1 MPAKRPASPASP
13 SRTSSLASQLLLVR
27 GRGTRHYQRGQ
38 QQEQSRAMSR
48 TGKISDPSYELMD
61 DHNGLSIIYR
71 QHGFPCPLVR
81 WHFHKE
87 YELHLIVASSGKVF
101 IGDYIGNFYP
111 QTLFLTGPNLPHN
124 WISQVAEDEVVAKR
138 DMLVNFTDEL
148 FDSGSQVFTE
158 LKNLSPLLERAQY
171 GIEFRCKHT
180 IAQALPLMQRIA
192 DSSGITRLGHFFIL
206 MELLAACDDYQLL
219 SGATR
224 VQLADE
230 HSVDRT
236 NRAVDYIFAHY
247 ARELPLEEVAQ
258 YLGMKPTY
266 FSRVF
271 KQATGRCFIEFVN
284 RLRISKSCELLADGD
299 KPVTDVC
306 FESGFNNIS
315 NFNRRFQ
322 QLKDMTPSHYRRLAV
337 QRLTEQNLG

>member
-1 MPAKRPASPASP
+1 MSK
-13 SRTSSLASQLLLVR
+13 T
-27 GRGTRHYQRGQ
+27 TRI
-38 QQEQSRAMSR
+38 A
-48 TGKISDPSYELMD
+48 DPSYELMD

-71 QHGFPCPLVR
+71 EHGFPCPLVR

-101 IGDYIGNFYP
+101 VGDYIGNFNP
-111 QTLFLTGPNLPHN
+111 ASLFLTGPNLPHN
-124 WISQVAEDEVVAKR
+124 WISQIDEGQVVPKR

-148 FDSGSQVFTE
+148 LESGNQVFAE
-158 LKNLSPLLERAQY
+158 LKTLNPLLDRARY
-171 GIEFRCKHT
+171 GIEFRCKRT
-180 IAQALPLMQRIA
+180 IRQAMKQMQKIA
-192 DSSGITRLGHFFIL
+192 DSRGVTRLGHFFIL
-206 MELLAACDDYQLL
+206 LELLAASDDYQLL
-219 SGATR
+219 SGTAVAHT
-224 VQLADE
+224 ADE

-247 ARELPLEEVAQ
+247 GRELPLEEVAE

-271 KQATGRCFIEFVN
+271 KQATGRSFVEFVN
-284 RLRISKSCELLADGD
+284 RLRISKSCELLADGE

-322 QLKDMTPSHYRRLAV
+322 QLKGMTPSHYRRLAV
-337 QRLTEQNLG
+337 QRLNRTKPVLIRPAFAHVV

>member
-1 MPAKRPASPASP
+1 MTRP
-13 SRTSSLASQLLLVR
+13 SRIT
-27 GRGTRHYQRGQ
+27 
-38 QQEQSRAMSR
+38 
-48 TGKISDPSYELMD
+48 DPSYELMD
-61 DHNGLSIIYR
+61 DHEGLSIIYR

-101 IGDYIGNFYP
+101 VGDYIGNFHP
-111 QTLFLTGPNLPHN
+111 NSLFLTGPNLPHN
-124 WISQVAEDEVVAKR
+124 WISQVQADQVVEKR

-148 FDSGSQVFTE
+148 FDGAQPVFSE
-158 LKNLSPLLERAQY
+158 LKSLGPLLERARH
-171 GIEFRCKHT
+171 GIEFRCPRT
-180 IAQALPLMQRIA
+180 LAQAGELMQRIA
-192 DSSGITRLGHFFIL
+192 DSRGVTRLGHFLIL
-206 MELLAACDDYQLL
+206 MELLASCEDYQLL
-219 SGATR
+219 SGSNSP
-224 VQLADE
+224 QLADE
-230 HSVDRT
+230 HSIDRT
-236 NRAVDYIFAHY
+236 NRAVDYIFSHY
-247 ARELPLEEVAQ
+247 GRELPLEEVAQ

-271 KQATGRCFIEFVN
+271 KQATGRCFVEFVN

-322 QLKDMTPSHYRRLAV
+322 QLKGMTPTHYRRLAV
-337 QRLTEQNLG
+337 QRLTEQNLAR

>member
-1 MPAKRPASPASP
+1 MIHAITRLPAAPTMTRPA
-13 SRTSSLASQLLLVR
+13 
-27 GRGTRHYQRGQ
+27 
-38 QQEQSRAMSR
+38 RA
-48 TGKISDPSYELMD
+48 KDPSYELMD

-101 IGDYIGNFYP
+101 VGDYIGNFYP
-111 QTLFLTGPNLPHN
+111 ETLFLTGPNLPHN
-124 WISQVAEDEVVAKR
+124 WISQVAEDEVVPTR

-148 FDSGSQVFTE
+148 LEGAASVLTE
-158 LKNLSPLLERAQY
+158 LKTLAPMLERARY
-171 GIEFRCKHT
+171 GIEFRDKAT
-180 IAQALPLMQRIA
+180 IHQAMDLMQAIA
-192 DSSGITRLGHFFIL
+192 DSAGITRLGHFLIL
-206 MELLAACDDYQLL
+206 LELLADCDDYQLL
-219 SGATR
+219 SGVTASH
-224 VQLADE
+224 LADE
-230 HSVDRT
+230 QTIDRT
-236 NRAVDYIFAHY
+236 NRAVDYIFSHY
-247 ARELPLEEVAQ
+247 ARELPLEEVAD
-258 YLGMKPTY
+258 YMGMKPTY

-284 RLRISKSCELLADGD
+284 RLRISKSCELLADGE

-322 QLKDMTPSHYRRLAV
+322 QLKGMTPSHYRRLAV
-337 QRLTEQNLG
+337 QRLTEQNHPAPRERQRSAK

>member
-1 MPAKRPASPASP
+1 M
-13 SRTSSLASQLLLVR
+13 
-27 GRGTRHYQRGQ
+27 TRATRI
-38 QQEQSRAMSR
+38 
-48 TGKISDPSYELMD
+48 TDPSYELMD

-111 QTLFLTGPNLPHN
+111 ESLFLTGPNLPHN
-124 WISQVAEDEVVAKR
+124 WISQVEEDEVVPKR
-138 DMLVNFTDEL
+138 DMLVNFTDDL
-148 FDSGSQVFTE
+148 FESGSHIFAE
-158 LKNLSPLLERAQY
+158 LKNLAPLLERAQY
-171 GIEFRCKHT
+171 GIEFRCKKT
-180 IAQALPLMQRIA
+180 ITQAMTLMQHIE
-192 DSSGITRLGHFFIL
+192 DTKGTSRLGQFFIL
-206 MELLAACDDYQLL
+206 LDVLSVCEDYQLL
-219 SGATR
+219 SGVTTP
-224 VQLADE
+224 QLADE
-230 HSVDRT
+230 HSIDRT

-271 KQATGRCFIEFVN
+271 KQATGRTFIEFVN

-299 KPVTDVC
+299 RAVTDVC

-322 QLKDMTPSHYRRLAV
+322 QLKGMTPSHYRRLAM
-337 QRLTEQNLG
+337 QRLTEQNLMPVDASHFS

>member
-1 MPAKRPASPASP
+1 MLRVCPVTQIVHINA
-13 SRTSSLASQLLLVR
+13 LAHRHNGHSMTKT
-27 GRGTRHYQRGQ
+27 TRV
-38 QQEQSRAMSR
+38 
-48 TGKISDPSYELMD
+48 TDPSYELMD

-71 QHGFPCPLVR
+71 EHGFPCPLVR

-101 IGDYIGNFYP
+101 VGDYIGNFNP
-111 QTLFLTGPNLPHN
+111 GSLFLTGPNLPHN
-124 WISQVAEDEVVAKR
+124 WISQIDDDQIVPKR

-148 FDSGSQVFTE
+148 LESGNQVFAE
-158 LKNLSPLLERAQY
+158 LKTLTPLLERAQY
-171 GIEFRCKHT
+171 GIEFRCQRT
-180 IAQALPLMQRIA
+180 IRQAMKLMQKIA
-192 DSSGITRLGHFFIL
+192 DSRGISRLGHFLIL
-206 MELLAACDDYQLL
+206 LELLASTDDYQLL
-219 SGATR
+219 SATNSM
-224 VQLADE
+224 QMTDE

-236 NRAVDYIFAHY
+236 NRAVDYIFANY
-247 ARELPLEEVAQ
+247 ARELPLEEVAEH
-258 YLGMKPTY
+258 LDMKPSY

-271 KQATGRCFIEFVN
+271 KQATGRCYVEFVN

-322 QLKDMTPSHYRRLAV
+322 QLKGMTPSHYRRLAV
-337 QRLTEQNLG
+337 QRLTEQNLY

>member
-1 MPAKRPASPASP
+1 M
-13 SRTSSLASQLLLVR
+13 
-27 GRGTRHYQRGQ
+27 TRAARI
-38 QQEQSRAMSR
+38 
-48 TGKISDPSYELMD
+48 TDPSYELMD

-111 QTLFLTGPNLPHN
+111 ESLFLTGPNLPHN
-124 WISQVAEDEVVAKR
+124 WISQVAEDEVVPKR

-148 FDSGSQVFTE
+148 FDGGSHVFAE
-158 LKNLSPLLERAQY
+158 LKTLAPLLERAQY
-171 GIEFRCKHT
+171 GIEFRCKKT
-180 IAQALPLMQRIA
+180 IAQAMPLMQRIEDA
-192 DSSGITRLGHFFIL
+192 QGMARLGHFFIL
-206 MELLAACDDYQLL
+206 MEALSACEDYQLL
-219 SGATR
+219 SGVTTP
-224 VQLADE
+224 QLADE
-230 HSVDRT
+230 HSIDRT
-236 NRAVDYIFAHY
+236 YRAVDYIFAHY
-247 ARELPLEEVAQ
+247 ARELSLEEVAE

-271 KQATGRCFIEFVN
+271 KQATGRTFIEFVN

-299 KPVTDVC
+299 KAVTDVC

-315 NFNRRFQ
+315 NFNRVFRERIGT
-322 QLKDMTPSHYRRLAV
+322 TPSDYRRKFKASV
-337 QRLTEQNLG
+337 IPKG